1 MPTTLANWRLTL
13 TPRNLLRMKLTL
25 VSHNIIQGDGQGRV
39 NHAIVSHALEQ
50 GAQVTLVADAV
61 DPGLVDAGARWIPVQ
76 VPLDRVNLWKTWAFA
91 RRANQVVQSLGDDA
105 GIVIGCGFT
114 LGIPHDVNVAHFVHN
129 AWMKS
134 PVHTAK
140 VESGPYAWYQKAYSW
155 FNARWELRAFR
166 NARHVVAVSELVQG
180 ELTAAMND
188 STVGSRVGVPD
199 PPISVIPNGVDPA
212 EFRPANDDAER
223 ALLRQD
229 ITGDAS
235 IPLAFFAGDLRT
247 PRKNLDTVLHAL
259 VDVPDVH
266 FAVAGTL
273 DGSPYPALADELG
286 LSRRVHFLGY
296 RSDMPSLMR
305 AADVFVA
312 PSRYEPFSLVVL
324 EAMASGC
331 PVVTAASVGAHPL
344 VEAADPGSVGSARA
358 ADPGGIVIADP
369 DDATA
374 LAHALRHALT
384 PDVNARMRRA
394 ARATAERHSWTSVAD
409 QYLTLFSDLY
419 REASHL
425 QPRLRNAH
433 QPGVLLGG

>member
-1 MPTTLANWRLTL
+1 
-13 TPRNLLRMKLTL
+13 MKLTL
-25 VSHNIIQGDGQGRV
+25 VSHNIVQGDGQGRV
-39 NHAIVSHALEQ
+39 NHAIVSHALRH

-61 DPGLVDAGARWIPVQ
+61 DPDLVEAGARWIPVQ

-91 RRANQVVQSLGDDA
+91 RRANRVVQSLGEDA
-105 GIVIGCGFT
+105 GVVIGCGFT
-114 LGIPHDVNVAHFVHN
+114 LGVPHDVNVAHFVHN

-134 PVHTAK
+134 PVHTAE
-140 VESGPYAWYQKAYSW
+140 VESGLYAWYQQAYSW

-166 NARHVVAVSELVQG
+166 HARHVVAVSELVRD
-180 ELTAAMND
+180 ELTEAMD
-188 STVGSRVGVPD
+188 APTTRSRADGAT

-212 EFRPANDDAER
+212 EFRPAEDDTER
-223 ALLRQD
+223 ALLKQD
-229 ITGDAS
+229 VTGDANT
-235 IPLAFFAGDLRT
+235 PLAFFAGDLRT

-266 FAVAGTL
+266 LAVAGTL
-273 DGSPYPALADELG
+273 DGSPYPALADQLG

-296 RSDMPSLMR
+296 RSDMPALMR

-312 PSRYEPFSLVVL
+312 PSCYEPFSLVVL

-331 PVVTAASVGAHPL
+331 PVVTAKSVGAHPL
-344 VEAADPGSVGSARA
+344 VDATGSNGAAGA
-358 ADPGGIVIADP
+358 AGVVIADP
-369 DDATA
+369 DDADA
-374 LAHALRHALT
+374 LTHALQHVLT

-394 ARATAERHSWTSVAD
+394 ARAIAERHSWTSVDD

-425 QPRLRNAH
+425 QPRLRHAH
-433 QPGVLLGG
+433 QPGVLLRG

>member
-1 MPTTLANWRLTL
+1 
-13 TPRNLLRMKLTL
+13 MKLTL
-25 VSHNIIQGDGQGRV
+25 VSHNIIRGDGQGRV
-39 NHAIVSHALEQ
+39 NHAIVSHALQQ

-91 RRANQVVQSLGDDA
+91 RRANQVVESLGEDA

-114 LGIPHDVNVAHFVHN
+114 LGVPHDVNVAHFVHT
-129 AWMKS
+129 AWLKS

-140 VESGPYAWYQKAYSW
+140 VESGPYAWYQQAYSW

-166 NARHVVAVSELVQG
+166 HARHVVAVSTLVQN
-180 ELTAAMND
+180 ELTEAMD
-188 STVGSRVGVPD
+188 TSAVGLRAGVPD
-199 PPISVIPNGVDPA
+199 PPISVIPNGVDLA
-212 EFRPANDDAER
+212 DFRPAADDSDR
-223 ALLRQD
+223 ARLKQT
-229 ITGDAS
+229 ITGDANT
-235 IPLAFFAGDLRT
+235 PLAFFAGDLRT

-259 VDVPDVH
+259 VDVPNVH
-266 FAVAGTL
+266 LAVAGTL
-273 DGSPYPALADELG
+273 DGSPYPALADQLG

-296 RSDMPSLMR
+296 RSDMPALMR
-305 AADVFVA
+305 TADVFVA

-331 PVVTAASVGAHPL
+331 PVVTATSVGAHPL
-344 VEAADPGSVGSARA
+344 VDAGGSADAADA
-358 ADPGGIVIADP
+358 GGIVIANP
-369 DDATA
+369 NDADA
-374 LAHALRHALT
+374 LAHALHHVLT

-425 QPRLRNAH
+425 QPRLRHAH